1 MKKAIIYAVPVLL
14 LLLTQGLPLQAQ
26 RMLSG
31 HQFGIEARTGA
42 TFSGSPWRNPYL
54 ALQVSQFRS
63 NGSYRFAELSKRT
76 ESFAYRDIHIPLTTY
91 LAEAGYMIYLL
102 GDAART
108 VVINVGASAFSGYGR
123 NNKGERV
130 LYDKSVILSNAGFIY
145 GASGILSLD
154 TYLSDRLVISAQG
167 KARQYFG
174 NAAGRQ
180 RYSAGIGLRY
190 NFK

>member
-14 LLLTQGLPLQAQ
+14 LLLTQGQPLQAQ
-26 RMLSG
+26 RMLTG
-31 HQFGIEARTGA
+31 QFGIEARTGA
-42 TFSGSPWRNPYL
+42 TLSGSPWKNPYL

-63 NGSYRFAELSKRT
+63 NGSYRFAELSKLT
-76 ESFAYRDIHIPLTTY
+76 ESFAYRDIQIPLTTY
-91 LAEAGYMIYLL
+91 LAEAGYLFYLI

-108 VVINVGASAFSGYGR
+108 MVVNVGASAFTGYGR
-123 NNKGERV
+123 NNKGEKV
-130 LYDKSVILSNAGFIY
+130 LYDKAVILSKAGLLY
-145 GASGILSLD
+145 GASGIVSLD
-154 TYLSDRLVISAQG
+154 TYLSDRLVLSAQG